1 MSSLDGDEVEKLRE
15 QVRILSSQNSALT
28 KEVSTLKEKLS
39 VGTSEAVSKAVFSVK
54 ATMPVSDTL
63 KSPVSTKTT
72 MMCGVEVKM
81 LANYLPNNEGS
92 RQLWFELTS
101 PSKHNAAFL
110 AKITYQLPTGVYFDD
125 EAVHFEYLQLE
136 EGLTQSAAIPASHMK
151 NTKGLQVGLNV
162 NAKLIRIVKESA
174 IAFSDDDEMANVKV
188 GDEIIPVNI
197 SYISAWSEFFRG
209 YFASKMKESI
219 EENCAASEFRDLL
232 DVIYPS
238 CKPISHWNVK
248 SQIRLADRFI
258 MPSLSRKCE
267 IFLSDRSMH
276 NFSDSELLKLADEYR
291 LAFMKTIIIE
301 CTTGDQLHKNV
312 IAREEYKSY
321 SEELKKAIDTR
332 YVESKVPE
340 RNAMVLP
347 AAAFRMDEAELLG
360 EADGEATRQISQEE
374 EDALLNGEFE
384 PTTATA
390 AAAADSPAA
399 IFDPPAGVAD
409 PTAVAD
415 EDDLMNDDSE
425 SSKSSEERREPSQD
439 VPISSNASDTD
450 EIDLPAHRV
459 TAEDL
464 RNSAYIR
471 SMLRVEKQRR
481 EATLERFSEKM
492 NRMKER
498 ATELYDEQ
506 LRRLA
511 ELQEEQSNISKQ
523 LKEVHSRFAHLCEL
537 PAKEQ
542 PPPAQPLVLPN
553 TMMMRRSAPSAAGA
567 QRLHQLQQQ
576 RNLQRISDVDV
587 GPSTSSGVG
596 RRLSSDNAMPSTSR
610 VVTTTV
616 MHQRARKS
624 TGGGISRPGPSN
636 GLSRAAVQSQQAQ
649 AIVNAQQAVA
659 AASATA
665 AARMLAAA
673 SSPLQS
679 RQLQQ
684 PSAIK
689 VSPHANQTASS
700 VPQSQQAAAI
710 SAALAAGSR
719 SAATPPAVQQKQ
731 LQMSR
736 KRPHGAGDAH
746 PAHQQQQPV
755 VLQTRNGQLQP
766 LQHAQPLR
774 QGMEEM
780 HTKMI
785 ATLQAACRL
794 ETQMRDARTAP
805 RPFEE
810 VGFPT
815 TDTSFVVPPDGSALR
830 SKICVNVPAGQLAR
844 PQKRPSTDLPI
855 ASVNTKGKHAPRVVF
870 ASDYRDFADSGK
882 LSGTVHFTP
891 SSDWP
896 ETTARVCIFFYIGTQ
911 NTGVWSRSEFATAD
925 CKEKDANGNF
935 NEATVR
941 FTINVDKAKYAKNE
955 SGTFINPNAKFEKF
969 GVVPVACAGAQIV
982 RGDEATFDC
991 EALEQAGLQSKY
1003 DVMKRNMRAFI
1014 EQDKR
1019 KLTGG
1024 RPMQQQQPP
1033 AARPP
1038 RPAAAADD
1046 DIIIDTRFR
1055 CIATINDSK
1064 ICASRN
1070 EPVMNL
1076 YPKAIAEDEKIVFE
1090 ESSSEDDEQET
1101 LSVRKRKGAKAGTDF
1116 AVDFS
1121 FDLGGGP
1128 KEDLEMKNVRKY
1140 LKKSVASTLEDKIA
1154 AERERLRVENGEEEA
1169 DESSSKLME
1178 VDEELEQLQVDAK
1191 DRLREKQKPAG
1202 RRGTKEQDA
1211 FFSAEG
1217 RDDDDLLPTTFE
1229 ELMLS
1234 RPTLKAISGA
1244 GFTEPTPIQARTI
1257 PVALAGRSRATPT
1270 TRVLVLVPTRE
1281 LAIQVFQVFR
1291 KLSVHSQLDI
1301 CLCADF
1307 MGTSYHDAVH
1317 DTNVTQKIIFSR
1329 TDLSR
1334 EARGLDLKTQ
1344 EAALRASPDVVVAT
1358 PGRLLDHLHN
1368 TPTFTLSTIEVL
1380 VLDEADRMLEEAF
1393 KEQMGEIIKMCAR
1406 QRQTLLFS
1414 ATMTDQIDELASMSL
1429 QKPVRIFINEN
1440 TDTALKLRQE
1450 FIRLRAGHEKDR
1462 EAIVAALVTRTFSD
1476 RTLVFVRTK
1485 RECMRVQIL
1494 LGLLGLKTA
1503 QLHSSLTQTQRVE
1516 ALAKFRRAEI
1526 DCLIC
1531 TDLASRGLD
1540 IEQVHTV
1547 LNMHMPRT
1555 LKSYIHRVGRTARAG
1570 KAGRSISLVAEDD
1583 RKILK
1588 EIVKSNA
1595 DRAMKQRLVAPEVVQ
1610 AYKDKIEAL
1619 EESIE
1624 TIEEDEK
1631 VERQLRIAEQEQK
1644 NVELKLA
1651 GEKTER
1657 EGRVWFKKPTELDRM
1672 KKKEERKR
1680 LAKEERRK
1688 QMAEKTDD
1696 ERAAE
1701 RTAAFQ
1707 ARKIKRDKKPQRM
1720 RAVVEDEER
1729 PARGGKQGGGG
1740 GGKKRNASSFTS
1752 SLTAIDKK
1760 GVKKARAGPA
1770 DKEFKNAKNAHM
1782 KGKRKY

>member
-1 MSSLDGDEVEKLRE
+1 MRRFISNICNSRKALLNQQPFLR
-15 QVRILSSQNSALT
+15 
-28 KEVSTLKEKLS
+28 
-39 VGTSEAVSKAVFSVK
+39 
-54 ATMPVSDTL
+54 
-63 KSPVSTKTT
+63 
-72 MMCGVEVKM
+72 
-81 LANYLPNNEGS
+81 
-92 RQLWFELTS
+92 
-101 PSKHNAAFL
+101 
-110 AKITYQLPTGVYFDD
+110 
-125 EAVHFEYLQLE
+125 
-136 EGLTQSAAIPASHMK
+136 

-332 YVESKVPE
+332 
-340 RNAMVLP
+340 MVLP

-523 LKEVHSRFAHLCEL
+523 LKAARAAARAAEHDDDASQRAVCGGRTATAPATAAAQSPEDQRRRRGSEHEQWSWKE
-537 PAKEQ
+537 AKENQ
-542 PPPAQPLVLPN
+542 SALRHMRKLVTFMKP
-553 TMMMRRSAPSAAGA
+553 
-567 QRLHQLQQQ
+567 
-576 RNLQRISDVDV
+576 RIAY
-587 GPSTSSGVG
+587 
-596 RRLSSDNAMPSTSR
+596 SSDNAMPSTSR

-679 RQLQQ
+679 RWVEQSMFQQLQQ

-736 KRPHGAGDAH
+736 KRPHGILLQAGDAH

-774 QGMEEM
+774 QMSQQQQPGRTQQQLLQLQQSVQRRPPPTCSPDADPELREMSAYINAVFQRQNTYSGMEEM

-1064 ICASRN
+1064 
-1070 EPVMNL
+1070 M
-1076 YPKAIAEDEKIVFE
+1076 F
-1090 ESSSEDDEQET
+1090 
-1101 LSVRKRKGAKAGTDF
+1101 
-1116 AVDFS
+1116 
-1121 FDLGGGP
+1121 
-1128 KEDLEMKNVRKY
+1128 
-1140 LKKSVASTLEDKIA
+1140 
-1154 AERERLRVENGEEEA
+1154 
-1169 DESSSKLME
+1169 
-1178 VDEELEQLQVDAK
+1178 
-1191 DRLREKQKPAG
+1191 
-1202 RRGTKEQDA
+1202 
-1211 FFSAEG
+1211 
-1217 RDDDDLLPTTFE
+1217 
-1229 ELMLS
+1229 
-1234 RPTLKAISGA
+1234 
-1244 GFTEPTPIQARTI
+1244 
-1257 PVALAGRSRATPT
+1257 
-1270 TRVLVLVPTRE
+1270 
-1281 LAIQVFQVFR
+1281 
-1291 KLSVHSQLDI
+1291 
-1301 CLCADF
+1301 LC
-1307 MGTSYHDAVH
+1307 
-1317 DTNVTQKIIFSR
+1317 
-1329 TDLSR
+1329 
-1334 EARGLDLKTQ
+1334 
-1344 EAALRASPDVVVAT
+1344 
-1358 PGRLLDHLHN
+1358 
-1368 TPTFTLSTIEVL
+1368 
-1380 VLDEADRMLEEAF
+1380 
-1393 KEQMGEIIKMCAR
+1393 
-1406 QRQTLLFS
+1406 
-1414 ATMTDQIDELASMSL
+1414 
-1429 QKPVRIFINEN
+1429 
-1440 TDTALKLRQE
+1440 
-1450 FIRLRAGHEKDR
+1450 
-1462 EAIVAALVTRTFSD
+1462 
-1476 RTLVFVRTK
+1476 
-1485 RECMRVQIL
+1485 
-1494 LGLLGLKTA
+1494 
-1503 QLHSSLTQTQRVE
+1503 
-1516 ALAKFRRAEI
+1516 
-1526 DCLIC
+1526 
-1531 TDLASRGLD
+1531 
-1540 IEQVHTV
+1540 
-1547 LNMHMPRT
+1547 
-1555 LKSYIHRVGRTARAG
+1555 
-1570 KAGRSISLVAEDD
+1570 
-1583 RKILK
+1583 
-1588 EIVKSNA
+1588 
-1595 DRAMKQRLVAPEVVQ
+1595 
-1610 AYKDKIEAL
+1610 
-1619 EESIE
+1619 
-1624 TIEEDEK
+1624 
-1631 VERQLRIAEQEQK
+1631 
-1644 NVELKLA
+1644 
-1651 GEKTER
+1651 
-1657 EGRVWFKKPTELDRM
+1657 FKK
-1672 KKKEERKR
+1672 
-1680 LAKEERRK
+1680 
-1688 QMAEKTDD
+1688 
-1696 ERAAE
+1696 
-1701 RTAAFQ
+1701 
-1707 ARKIKRDKKPQRM
+1707 
-1720 RAVVEDEER
+1720 
-1729 PARGGKQGGGG
+1729 
-1740 GGKKRNASSFTS
+1740 
-1752 SLTAIDKK
+1752 
-1760 GVKKARAGPA
+1760 
-1770 DKEFKNAKNAHM
+1770 
-1782 KGKRKY
+1782 

>member
-1 MSSLDGDEVEKLRE
+1 MRRFISNICNSRKALLNQQPFLR
-15 QVRILSSQNSALT
+15 
-28 KEVSTLKEKLS
+28 
-39 VGTSEAVSKAVFSVK
+39 
-54 ATMPVSDTL
+54 
-63 KSPVSTKTT
+63 
-72 MMCGVEVKM
+72 
-81 LANYLPNNEGS
+81 
-92 RQLWFELTS
+92 
-101 PSKHNAAFL
+101 
-110 AKITYQLPTGVYFDD
+110 
-125 EAVHFEYLQLE
+125 
-136 EGLTQSAAIPASHMK
+136 

-679 RQLQQ
+679 RWVEQSMFQQLQQ

-774 QGMEEM
+774 QMSQQQQPGRTQQQLLQLQQSVQRRPPPTCSPDADPELREMSAYINAVFQRQNTYSGMEEM

-1064 ICASRN
+1064 MF
-1070 EPVMNL
+1070 MNL

-1234 RPTLKAISGA
+1234 RPTLK
-1244 GFTEPTPIQARTI
+1244 
-1257 PVALAGRSRATPT
+1257 
-1270 TRVLVLVPTRE
+1270 
-1281 LAIQVFQVFR
+1281 
-1291 KLSVHSQLDI
+1291 
-1301 CLCADF
+1301 
-1307 MGTSYHDAVH
+1307 
-1317 DTNVTQKIIFSR
+1317 II
-1329 TDLSR
+1329 T
-1334 EARGLDLKTQ
+1334 G
-1344 EAALRASPDVVVAT
+1344 
-1358 PGRLLDHLHN
+1358 
-1368 TPTFTLSTIEVL
+1368 EVL
-1380 VLDEADRMLEEAF
+1380 
-1393 KEQMGEIIKMCAR
+1393 
-1406 QRQTLLFS
+1406 
-1414 ATMTDQIDELASMSL
+1414 
-1429 QKPVRIFINEN
+1429 
-1440 TDTALKLRQE
+1440 
-1450 FIRLRAGHEKDR
+1450 
-1462 EAIVAALVTRTFSD
+1462 
-1476 RTLVFVRTK
+1476 
-1485 RECMRVQIL
+1485 
-1494 LGLLGLKTA
+1494 
-1503 QLHSSLTQTQRVE
+1503 
-1516 ALAKFRRAEI
+1516 
-1526 DCLIC
+1526 
-1531 TDLASRGLD
+1531 
-1540 IEQVHTV
+1540 
-1547 LNMHMPRT
+1547 
-1555 LKSYIHRVGRTARAG
+1555 
-1570 KAGRSISLVAEDD
+1570 
-1583 RKILK
+1583 
-1588 EIVKSNA
+1588 
-1595 DRAMKQRLVAPEVVQ
+1595 
-1610 AYKDKIEAL
+1610 
-1619 EESIE
+1619 
-1624 TIEEDEK
+1624 
-1631 VERQLRIAEQEQK
+1631 
-1644 NVELKLA
+1644 
-1651 GEKTER
+1651 
-1657 EGRVWFKKPTELDRM
+1657 
-1672 KKKEERKR
+1672 
-1680 LAKEERRK
+1680 
-1688 QMAEKTDD
+1688 
-1696 ERAAE
+1696 
-1701 RTAAFQ
+1701 
-1707 ARKIKRDKKPQRM
+1707 
-1720 RAVVEDEER
+1720 
-1729 PARGGKQGGGG
+1729 
-1740 GGKKRNASSFTS
+1740 
-1752 SLTAIDKK
+1752 
-1760 GVKKARAGPA
+1760 
-1770 DKEFKNAKNAHM
+1770 
-1782 KGKRKY
+1782 